1 MNKDFKAD
9 VSPCEVNP
17 QDLELINNFT
27 VKKLTADEVF
37 VFNVVLCDNEI
48 DRDMECFDT
57 EALQKIAELFVGV
70 TGIFDHNPNSKNQ
83 SARIY
88 AAECVQVDGKLT
100 SYGEPYQMVKARAYM
115 PRTEK
120 NKDLI
125 TEILAGIKKEVSVSC
140 AVQKFICSVCGEDA
154 RRSGCSHIKGHAYA
168 DKVCHWILSEVTDA
182 YEWSFV
188 AIPAQVN
195 AGVTKSYHK
204 ETCENMENCMK
215 SIREGKAVNLSEK
228 QAKQLADYIESLE
241 KQAEDGKAYRRQL
254 VGQTVKY
261 AVLSVPT
268 LKAENVRA
276 MCENM
281 EINELLEVKEA
292 FMKKA
297 GELIPIE
304 PQLKSNKDSK
314 QSANNNYKF

>member
-1 MNKDFKAD
+1 
-9 VSPCEVNP
+9 
-17 QDLELINNFT
+17 
-27 VKKLTADEVF
+27 
-37 VFNVVLCDNEI
+37 
-48 DRDMECFDT
+48 
-57 EALQKIAELFVGV
+57 
-70 TGIFDHNPNSKNQ
+70 
-83 SARIY
+83 
-88 AAECVQVDGKLT
+88 
-100 SYGEPYQMVKARAYM
+100 
-115 PRTEK
+115 
-120 NKDLI
+120 
-125 TEILAGIKKEVSVSC
+125 
-140 AVQKFICSVCGEDA
+140 
-154 RRSGCSHIKGHAYA
+154 
-168 DKVCHWILSEVTDA
+168 
-182 YEWSFV
+182 
-188 AIPAQVN
+188 
-195 AGVTKSYHK
+195 
-204 ETCENMENCMK
+204 MENCMK